1 MPEAENRF
9 PATLSQYVN
18 REELTPLLGR
28 LLGAELVNDRV
39 LVGLPRPEHDRGE
52 FGLIR
57 GIREMLGLQAEAVA
71 IVIDLSAFAHI
82 GPVEEIAGIEL
93 EPRFGREDLHRATA
107 LWLMDFRD
115 NRELHTWI
123 F

>member
-1 MPEAENRF
+1 
-9 PATLSQYVN
+9 
-18 REELTPLLGR
+18 
-28 LLGAELVNDRV
+28 
-39 LVGLPRPEHDRGE
+39 
-52 FGLIR
+52 
-57 GIREMLGLQAEAVA
+57 MLGLQAEAVT